1 MPVVVCWFAMNLGGH
16 KRRSVGTAWQVG
28 FGNSTISP
36 FYLITYYILL
46 QKSWPSVSSPVGGII
61 ATYSFLSKDAPE
73 YRNGY
78 IICISFTCLAAA
90 SCIAYLV
97 SIWFANR
104 QRDRQATVTN
114 PEAAMSGHLAEGV
127 HRDETEILGD
137 LAPSY
142 RYAY

>member
-28 FGNSTISP
+28 FGNSTIYPTIS
-36 FYLITYYILL
+36 YESNID
-46 QKSWPSVSSPVGGII
+46 SSLVGGII

-78 IICISFTCLAAA
+78 IICISFACLSAAA
-90 SCIAYLV
+90 CIAYVV
-97 SIWFANR
+97 SLWYENR
-104 QRDRQATVTN
+104 QRDRNATVTATN
-114 PEAAMSGHLAEGV
+114 TITGE
-127 HRDETEILGD
+127 DETEDLGD